1 MPKKILILFLAAAV
15 LFLASCGGEKAADP
29 EDKTS
34 IVCTVFPAYDFA
46 RSVIG
51 NSGEFDLKLLL
62 KPGSEV
68 HSFEPTPQDIINI
81 KNCDIFI
88 YNGGESDEWAKN
100 ILESIDTKDMKII
113 AMMDCVETVEEET
126 VEGMQKEDDEKDEEP
141 QYDEHVWTSPV
152 NASKIARVI
161 SESIIETAEENRND
175 TGLYK
180 QNTEEYLAK
189 LSELDQSFR
198 DIINN
203 SKRKT
208 IVFGDRFPFRYFA
221 EEYGL
226 DYYAA
231 FPGCSAETEADAK
244 TVAFLID
251 KVNSEQI
258 PVVFYPELSNQKV
271 ALTICESTNAE
282 PRQLNSCHNLT
293 VDEFKSGAD
302 YLSLMKENLA
312 AIEAAL
318 N

>member
-1 MPKKILILFLAAAV
+1 MSKKLSVIFLIAAL
-15 LFLASCGGEKAADP
+15 LFLASCSGEETPKI
-29 EDKTS
+29 EGKTS

-46 RSVIG
+46 RSIIG
-51 NSGEFDLKLLL
+51 DSNDFDLKLLL

-68 HSFEPTPQDIINI
+68 HSFEPTPRDIIDI

-88 YNGGESDEWAKN
+88 YTGGESDEWVRN
-100 ILESIDTKDMKII
+100 ILGSIDSNDMKII
-113 AMMDCVETVEEET
+113 AMMDCVEAVEEET
-126 VEGMQKEDDEKDEEP
+126 VEGMQNQEEDEEP

-152 NASKIARVI
+152 NASKITKAI
-161 SESIIETAEENRND
+161 SECIVEKAEENGRNSE
-175 TGLYK
+175 LYK
-180 QNTEEYLAK
+180 QNTEKYLAK
-189 LSELDQSFR
+189 LSDLDQSFR
-198 DIINN
+198 EITNN
-203 SKRKT
+203 AKRKT
-208 IVFGDRFPFRYFA
+208 VVFGDRFPFRYFA

-226 DYYAA
+226 EYYAA

-282 PRQLNSCHNLT
+282 PKQLNSCHNLT
-293 VDEFKSGAD
+293 VDEFNGGAD
-302 YLSLMKENLA
+302 YISLMNENLA

>member
-1 MPKKILILFLAAAV
+1 MPKKILILFLTAAV
-15 LFLASCGGEKAADP
+15 LLLASCDGEKAT
-29 EDKTS
+29 EIESKTS

-46 RSVIG
+46 RSIIG
-51 NSGEFDLKLLL
+51 DSGEFDLKLLL

-100 ILESIDTKDMKII
+100 ILESINTKDMKII

-126 VEGMQKEDDEKDEEP
+126 VEGMQKEEEDEEP

-152 NASKIARVI
+152 NASKIAQAI
-161 SESIIETAEENRND
+161 SESIIETAEENEND
-175 TGLYK
+175 TRLYK
-180 QNTEEYLAK
+180 QNTEEYLTK

-198 DIINN
+198 NIINN

>member
-1 MPKKILILFLAAAV
+1 MPKKLSVLLLAAAV
-15 LFLASCGGEKAADP
+15 LFLASCGGEKASEI

-51 NSGEFDLKLLL
+51 DSDEFDLKLLL

-68 HSFEPTPQDIINI
+68 HSFEPTPQDIIDI

-88 YNGGESDEWAKN
+88 YTGGESDEWARN
-100 ILESIDTKDMKII
+100 ILESIDANDMKII
-113 AMMDCVETVEEET
+113 AMMDCVEAVEEET
-126 VEGMQKEDDEKDEEP
+126 VEGMQKEGEDDEP
-141 QYDEHVWTSPV
+141 QYDEHVWTSPN
-152 NASKIARVI
+152 NAIKIVRTI
-161 SESIIETAEENRND
+161 SEIVIETAEENGKD
-175 TGLYK
+175 TELYEK
-180 QNTEEYLAK
+180 NTKDYLAK
-189 LSELDQSFR
+189 LSELDQNFR
-198 DIINN
+198 EIINN

-258 PVVFYPELSNQKV
+258 PVVFYPELSNKKV

-282 PRQLNSCHNLT
+282 PMQLNSCHNLT

-302 YLSLMKENLA
+302 YLSLMKENMA
-312 AIEAAL
+312 AVEAAL

>member
-15 LFLASCGGEKAADP
+15 LFLSSCGGEKAAEPDG
-29 EDKTS
+29 KTS

-126 VEGMQKEDDEKDEEP
+126 VEGMQKEKEDEEP

-152 NASKIARVI
+152 NASKIARAI
-161 SESIIETAEENRND
+161 SESIIETAEKNGND

-198 DIINN
+198 EIISN

-251 KVNSEQI
+251 KVNTEKI

-293 VDEFKSGAD
+293 VDEFEGGAD

>member
-1 MPKKILILFLAAAV
+1 MTAAV
-15 LFLASCGGEKAADP
+15 LFLASCGGEKAAEP
-29 EDKTS
+29 GGKTS

-46 RSVIG
+46 RSIIG
-51 NSGEFDLKLLL
+51 QSDEFDIKLLL

-88 YNGGESDEWAKN
+88 YTGGESDEWAKN

-113 AMMDCVETVEEET
+113 AMMNCVETVEEET
-126 VEGMQKEDDEKDEEP
+126 VEGMQKEEEDKEP

-152 NASKIARVI
+152 NASKIARAI
-161 SESIIETAEENRND
+161 SENIIEAAEENGND
-175 TGLYK
+175 TELYK
-180 QNTEEYLAK
+180 KNTEEYLAK
-189 LSELDQSFR
+189 LSELDQNFR
-198 DIINN
+198 EIINN

-282 PRQLNSCHNLT
+282 PMQLNSCHNLT

-302 YLSLMKENLA
+302 YLSLMNKNLA
-312 AIEAAL
+312 AIKTAL